1 MSGSGLNLRLVSTKS
16 AFRSSEIQTGHRSP
30 QAVPRKSGESGA
42 VRAPLCSRSRLRLN
56 RGGTLTKPFP
66 VRYQHQL
73 ERATFDVEE
82 EYGSIDELDIKV
94 DRLIEVYPSPVSEV
108 VLRQVIPLTPTHRHF
123 MLVFGFW
130 TEWWPNTHP
139 GSTVPCVFWRVEQP
153 FPQCLR
159 G

>member
-1 MSGSGLNLRLVSTKS
+1 M
-16 AFRSSEIQTGHRSP
+16 
-30 QAVPRKSGESGA
+30 
-42 VRAPLCSRSRLRLN
+42 RAPLCSRSRLRLN

-130 TEWWPNTHP
+130 TEWVAEHP
-139 GSTVPCVFWRVEQP
+139 GGADLAQREYKFAVDDRTAEYRARKGARRWS
-153 FPQCLR
+153 
-159 G
+159 